1 MKRQILLLT
10 AVLFWLAAPPLTA
23 QQEDGY
29 YWGIKG
35 GVTYS
40 TISGI
45 RSTLISPIY
54 PDDTYNTEED
64 FLPGGMGGFFFDYR
78 FYRSA
83 LAIRLETTYSMQ
95 GGIFRYQDIKDL
107 EYEIRLRYEYIN
119 IAPMLKVNLPGHWT
133 YVIGGVLIG
142 MNLREEGIEYRSN
155 MSEIVPDLQ
164 IQASLREVIKGR
176 SNFAATFGFGFELI
190 DSQLHIEG
198 RYFYG
203 LKDVIET
210 LANSYYFEETRNRNS
225 FFQVSAGWSIP
236 FD

>member
-1 MKRQILLLT
+1 MKKREFLVVTLFLLLI
-10 AVLFWLAAPPLTA
+10 ALPLTA
-23 QQEDGY
+23 QQEDGF

-35 GVTYS
+35 GATYS
-40 TISGI
+40 TISDI
-45 RSTLISPIY
+45 RSTLISSIY
-54 PDDTYNTEED
+54 PDDTYTTQED
-64 FLPGGMGGFFFDYR
+64 FLPGGMAGFFFDYR

-83 LAIRLETTYSMQ
+83 LALRLETVYSMQ
-95 GGIFRYQDIKDL
+95 GGVFRYQDIKDL

-119 IAPMLKVNLPGHWT
+119 FNPSLKVNLPGHWS
-133 YVIGGVLIG
+133 YVTGGVLFG

-155 MSEIVPDLQ
+155 MSEVVPDLQ

-176 SNFAATFGFGFELI
+176 SNFAATIGVGLELI

-198 RYFYG
+198 RYTYG

-210 LANSYYFEETRNRNS
+210 LGNSYYFFETKNRNS
-225 FFQVSAGWSIP
+225 FFQVSVGWSIP